1 MPEQLVLQ
9 KLLATPMASAIVGN
23 GLDQVG
29 GYVTEASAVVGLRT
43 PAELLAAYGIDAAP
57 DFADVVR
64 FEQPRLATFTKPSD
78 SELPWRDFPQGF
90 LVGGSLAPVWRMSR
104 TRFSYGA
111 EYWRIRSDG
120 EQKCLSHYAGAGR
133 GWVGAKRWRPPSPVV
148 GTLARWQGRE
158 FFADVRAET
167 VLLTALTENGP
178 AGFDQVRPGAWSATV
193 PLSEC
198 EVFERVYTAQVDGV
212 PVRILR
218 RAGETAEVLLLSDD
232 PADAQRVGAGLV
244 EAGVFEAVVDA
255 SRLTNVQGVENQW
268 VPSTSGEA

>member
-9 KLLATPMASAIVGN
+9 KLLAASISSAIVEN

-43 PAELLAAYGIDAAP
+43 PAELLAEYGVDAAP

-78 SELPWRDFPQGF
+78 SDRPWRDFPHGF

-120 EQKCLSHYAGAGR
+120 EQKRLSRYEGAAR
-133 GWVGAKRWRPPSPVV
+133 GWTGAKRWRPPSPMV

-158 FFADVRAET
+158 FFADVIAES
-167 VLLTALTENGP
+167 VLLTALGDTGP
-178 AGFDQVRPGAWSATV
+178 ASFEQVRHGTWSATV

-198 EVFERVYTAQVDGV
+198 EVFERVVTARVDGV

-218 RAGETAEVLLLSDD
+218 RTLHHALKDFFACCGAHVAAAAREIEFHNQ
-232 PADAQRVGAGLV
+232 ADK
-244 EAGVFEAVVDA
+244 
-255 SRLTNVQGVENQW
+255 
-268 VPSTSGEA
+268 P

>member
-1 MPEQLVLQ
+1 MAEHFVLQ
-9 KLLATPMASAIVGN
+9 KLLATPLSSAIVEN

-43 PAELLAAYGIDAAP
+43 PAQLLAEYGVDAAP
-57 DFADVVR
+57 EFADVVR
-64 FEQPRLATFTKPSD
+64 FEQPRLAAFTKPSD
-78 SELPWRDFPQGF
+78 AELPWRDFPHGF

-120 EQKCLSHYAGAGR
+120 QQKCLSHYKGAGR
-133 GWVGAKRWRPPSPVV
+133 GWVGAKRWRPPSPLV

-158 FFADVRAET
+158 FFADVVAES
-167 VLLTALTENGP
+167 VLLTAIVNDGP
-178 AGFDQVRPGAWSATV
+178 AGFEQVRPQVWSATV

-198 EVFERVYTAQVDGV
+198 EVFERVFTAQVDGV

-232 PADAQRVGAGLV
+232 PAGAERVGAGLV
-244 EAGVFEAVVDA
+244 EAGVFEAAVEN
-255 SRLTNVQGVENQW
+255 SRLTNVQGMENQW
-268 VPSTSGEA
+268 VPSADS

>member
-1 MPEQLVLQ
+1 MPEWFVFQ
-9 KLLATPMASAIVGN
+9 KLLAAPISRAIVES

-43 PAELLAAYGIDAAP
+43 PAELLAEYGIDAAP

-78 SELPWRDFPQGF
+78 AERPWRDFPHGF
-90 LVGGSLAPVWRMSR
+90 LLGGSVAPVWRMSR
-104 TRFSYGA
+104 TRFSHGA

-133 GWVGAKRWRPPSPVV
+133 GWVGAKRWRPPSPMV

-158 FFADVRAET
+158 FFADVIAET

-178 AGFDQVRPGAWSATV
+178 TGFERVRPQAWSATV
-193 PLSEC
+193 PVSEC
-198 EVFERVYTAQVDGV
+198 EVFERVFTAQVDGV

-218 RAGETAEVLLLSDD
+218 RAGETVEVLLLSDD
-232 PADAQRVGAGLV
+232 PADAERVGAGLV

-255 SRLTNVQGVENQW
+255 RRLTNVQGVENQW
-268 VPSTSGEA
+268 VPSADG

>member
-1 MPEQLVLQ
+1 VPEQLVLQ
-9 KLLATPMASAIVGN
+9 KLLATPMASAIVEN

-43 PAELLAAYGIDAAP
+43 PAELLAEYGIDAAP

-78 SELPWRDFPQGF
+78 AERPWRDFPHGF
-90 LVGGSLAPVWRMSR
+90 LLGGSLAPVWRMSR

-158 FFADVRAET
+158 FFADVLAET
-167 VLLTALTENGP
+167 VLLTALAENGP
-178 AGFDQVRPGAWSATV
+178 AGFEQVRPHAWSASV
-193 PLSEC
+193 PVSEC
-198 EVFERVYTAQVDGV
+198 EVFERVYTAQVDGI

-218 RAGETAEVLLLSDD
+218 RAGDTAEVLLLSDD
-232 PADAQRVGAGLV
+232 PADAQRVGARLA
-244 EAGVFEAVVDA
+244 EAGVFEAVVEA
-255 SRLTNVQGVENQW
+255 GRLTNVQGVENQW
-268 VPSTSGEA
+268 VSSSSAGE

>member
-1 MPEQLVLQ
+1 MAKYFVLQ
-9 KLLATPMASAIVGN
+9 KLLATPVASAIVDN

-29 GYVTEASAVVGLRT
+29 GYVTEASAVAGLRT
-43 PAELLAAYGIDAAP
+43 PAELLAEYGIDAAP

-78 SELPWRDFPQGF
+78 SERPWRDFPHGF
-90 LVGGSLAPVWRMSR
+90 LVGGSLAPVWRMSC

-158 FFADVRAET
+158 FFADITAET

-178 AGFDQVRPGAWSATV
+178 AGFDQVRPHAWSATV

-218 RAGETAEVLLLSDD
+218 RAGDTAEVLLLSDD

-268 VPSTSGEA
+268 VPSADT

>member
-1 MPEQLVLQ
+1 MAKYFVLQ
-9 KLLATPMASAIVGN
+9 KLLATPVASAIVDN

-43 PAELLAAYGIDAAP
+43 PAELLAEYGIDAAP

-78 SELPWRDFPQGF
+78 SDRPWRDFPQGF
-90 LVGGSLAPVWRMSR
+90 LLGGSLAPVWRMSR

-158 FFADVRAET
+158 FFADVLAET
-167 VLLTALTENGP
+167 VLLTALAENGP

-198 EVFERVYTAQVDGV
+198 EVFERVYTAQVDGI
-212 PVRILR
+212 PVRMLR
-218 RAGETAEVLLLSDD
+218 RAGDTAEVLLLSDD

-268 VPSTSGEA
+268 VSSSSAGE